1 MFFEDTINNPDGYT
15 YSFWISRRF
24 GLCTEPYADQSQPI
38 AMDIAVVSSNSK
50 SINVTDCSTN
60 IMALK
65 CKNTFSTNSGQGTV
79 RNNLDFTLEKCDVE
93 AIEKQQQ

>member
-1 MFFEDTINNPDGYT
+1 MGTLILFE
-15 YSFWISRRF
+15 FSRRF
-24 GLCTEPYADQSQPI
+24 GLCTEPYADKSQPV

-50 SINVTDCSTN
+50 AISVTDCSTN

-65 CKNTFSTNSGQGTV
+65 CKNTFSTNSGQGIV
-79 RNNLDFTLEKCDVE
+79 KNNMDFASEKCDVE